1 MEVRVVADT
10 KVQKIKLLKIW
21 EILSWKSDEQH
32 PLSTQDII
40 SELKQ
45 LGIKCDR
52 RTVYSDI
59 DAMQSNG
66 YSIMNRRR
74 GHDMM
79 YWVQQRQFS
88 PPELK
93 IIMDAIQSSKFIPQE
108 KTTELMEK
116 IASLGGSEAAHLLLR
131 NAVRF
136 NTVKLSNEDIF
147 DITDKLE
154 QAIENSKRVSFR
166 YFDINAAGDRVYRH
180 DNKLYEE
187 EPLAMLCSEGNY
199 YLICYQPEP
208 EYDNHVKI
216 FRVDRIADI
225 SILDI
230 ELSKEGKKAF
240 RLLSNYPKQVFK
252 MYGGQMRKVR
262 LAFDESLIGVVYNKY
277 GEEINIRKSG
287 SRYTV
292 SVEIQISPTFWGW
305 LMQFPTQMEIISPV
319 DVRKQFSAWILSAA
333 EKYQIQEPK
342 EIG

>member
-1 MEVRVVADT
+1 MADT

-199 YLICYQPEP
+199 YLICYRPEP

-216 FRVDRIADI
+216 FR
-225 SILDI
+225 
-230 ELSKEGKKAF
+230 
-240 RLLSNYPKQVFK
+240 VFK

-319 DVRKQFSAWILSAA
+319 DVREQFSAWILSAA

>member
-1 MEVRVVADT
+1 MADT

-21 EILSWKSDEQH
+21 EILNWKSDEQH

-52 RTVYSDI
+52 RTLYSDI

-93 IIMDAIQSSKFIPQE
+93 IIMDALQSSKFIPKE
-108 KTTELMEK
+108 KTTELMK
-116 IASLGGSEAAHLLLR
+116 KVASLGGSEAAHLLLR
-131 NAVRF
+131 NTVRF

-147 DITDKLE
+147 DITYKLE
-154 QAIENSKRVSFR
+154 QAIENGKRVSFR
-166 YFDINAAGDRVYRH
+166 YFDINASGDRIYRH
-180 DNKLYEE
+180 ENKLYEE

-199 YLICYQPEP
+199 YLLCYRSQPEY
-208 EYDNHVKI
+208 ENHVKI
-216 FRVDRIADI
+216 FRTDRIADV
-225 SILDI
+225 SILDS
-230 ELSKEGKKAF
+230 ELSKEGRKAV
-240 RLLSNYPKQVFK
+240 RSLSNYPKQVFK
-252 MYGGQMRKVR
+252 MYGGQIRKVK

-277 GEEINIRKSG
+277 GEDINIRKNG

-319 DVRKQFSAWILSAA
+319 DVREQFSAWILSAV
-333 EKYQIQEPK
+333 EKYQIQEQR

>member
-1 MEVRVVADT
+1 MEGRAVADT

-199 YLICYQPEP
+199 YLICYRPEP

-216 FRVDRIADI
+216 FRVDRIVDI

-319 DVRKQFSAWILSAA
+319 DVREQFSAWILSAA

>member
-1 MEVRVVADT
+1 MADT